1 MKFNLAPKW
10 WSIVI
15 WILAAILLCGNQLN
29 SQTHT
34 TGDTLTFKVKG
45 LVCSFC
51 AHGLNKGI
59 GKMDYTDEKGILVDI
74 DNQIVKVVLNKKYRA
89 IPSLVIN
96 QTIKVI
102 EDSGYEVHKITYKN
116 RVIMIIP
123 ND

>member
-29 SQTHT
+29 SQTYT
-34 TGDTLTFKVKG
+34 AGDTLTFKVKG

-74 DNQIVKVVLNKKYRA
+74 NNQIVKVVLNEKYKA
-89 IPSLVIN
+89 IPSSIIN

-102 EDSGYEVHKITYKN
+102 EDSGYEVHKITYQNK
-116 RVIMIIP
+116 VIIVR
-123 ND
+123 NEK

>member
-29 SQTHT
+29 SQTYT
-34 TGDTLTFKVKG
+34 AGDTLTFKVKG